1 MLIISFT
8 PSSPGP
14 RLIAADPAGFL
25 KGGELQ
31 DDVLQEGGHAEDAAP
46 ADRPFGR
53 PPASLRDDRVSRGG
67 SRMMIAMGVTN
78 DDP

>member
-14 RLIAADPAGFL
+14 RLISADPAGFL

-31 DDVLQEGGHAEDAAP
+31 DDVLQEGVPDVNYPDASATIGSVHGHGLGSAP
-46 ADRPFGR
+46 PS
-53 PPASLRDDRVSRGG
+53 PHGG
-67 SRMMIAMGVTN
+67 TERTYV
-78 DDP
+78 